1 MGKSVQYFLGI
12 DGEQVG
18 PFSKQEVLDKVLQ
31 KEVREADMIW
41 WEGQDEWLPL
51 SETEFFKETKPVK
64 EPKRQPKVDVQN
76 DKDDENVFERKRP
89 QIGGDVESVLSGK
102 SSLESH
108 PTFAQGPN
116 AEPAFKMSQASN
128 LPIVSHKLRL
138 ILTVVAV
145 LAVVSGLYLYFTSSS
160 DEVLTT
166 QTTLKK
172 KVRSLKDRQAVFSTA
187 VSTLMTNS
195 PTSIAELQNLIKEN
209 PNDEISKQA
218 IEQLTSFY
226 RTMQRYNDA
235 GQLMMQVNRPD
246 EATRFFSLDP
256 SLTLE
261 TEKST
266 WEAYKVAK
274 GEERKQFLLQNIQ
287 LLVGPL
293 QDIPKAIERIKLF
306 ESEFPKVPHPYGYY
320 LKGTDEKISDLFSRT
335 SFYFVQNLISYLV
348 TELPQLKLSARPLV
362 EIKKSKTDLYKIV
375 GSYKGDVILNQD
387 KLNEVFFTFW
397 FANETW
403 HIVDT
408 NLTKERRAYAIKERS
423 KISSLS
429 MSGEVMLKYMEGV
442 FRAQFPKVALHE
454 YVDAKK

>member
-1 MGKSVQYFLGI
+1 MDNSTQYFLGI

-18 PFSKQEVLDKVLQ
+18 PYSKQEVLEKVRL
-31 KEVREADMIW
+31 KEVREVDMIW
-41 WEGQDEWLPL
+41 WEGQDEWLPIAD
-51 SETEFFKETKPVK
+51 TEFLSAVPSSKPEK
-64 EPKRQPKVDVQN
+64 KQPKIDVQN
-76 DKDDENVFERKRP
+76 EESSVLERKRP

-102 SSLESH
+102 SHIENH
-108 PTFAQGPN
+108 PTFAQGPDV
-116 AEPAFKMSQASN
+116 EPAFKMSHASSPPLLN
-128 LPIVSHKLRL
+128 NRVRL
-138 ILTVVAV
+138 LLAV
-145 LAVVSGLYLYFTSSS
+145 LAIVALGSGGYFYLSSS
-160 DEVLTT
+160 DEELLPQMAV
-166 QTTLKK
+166 KK

-195 PTSIAELQNLIKEN
+195 PASIAELQNLIKEN
-209 PNDEISKQA
+209 PSDEISKQA

-246 EATRFFSLDP
+246 EATRFFALDP
-256 SLTLE
+256 SLTAE
-261 TEKST
+261 SEKAT

-287 LLVGPL
+287 ILVSQM
-293 QDIPKAIERIKLF
+293 QDIPRALERIKIF
-306 ESEFPKVPHPYGYY
+306 ESEFPKVTHPYGYY

-348 TELPQLKLSARPLV
+348 TELPQLKLSTRPLV
-362 EIKKSKTDLYKIV
+362 EIKKNKADMYKIV

-387 KLNEVFFTFW
+387 KLTNVYFTFW

-408 NLTKERRAYAIKERS
+408 NLTKERRAYAIKERE
-423 KISSLS
+423 KISSLA
-429 MSGEVMLKYMEGV
+429 MPGDVMLRYMEGV